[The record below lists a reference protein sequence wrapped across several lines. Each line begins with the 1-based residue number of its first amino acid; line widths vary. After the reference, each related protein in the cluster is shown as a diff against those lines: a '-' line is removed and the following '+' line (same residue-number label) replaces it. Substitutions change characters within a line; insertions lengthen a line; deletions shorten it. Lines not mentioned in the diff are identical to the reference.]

1 LIIRAESIE
10 QEPREWCLWIDGRK
24 TSFRAK
30 SGQELQVDF
39 TPTGKHT
46 VTFQVLSPE
55 TYRGFMKLAGK
66 TLAFAVNEN
75 MAFQVAVRTLQ
86 GTWTKSYDIWSGTQ
100 NIPPL
105 ASIVETPHV
114 RFMFGWDSSK
124 WNMKSATVTLTADQ
138 SANVGADA
146 YAKLNGSDTAEL
158 HWGAFDTSE
167 KSATADATSF
177 LKNGANE
184 AWVSYDTHSPSWLG
198 DYAIGVKKFYII
210 AEFEWVGSGTPPSSG
225 PNIITTPALTTTQ
238 MILIGAAAILG
249 IAGIVLITGREK
261 APAQAAPP
269 IVIAQPP
276 AYPAYYPPPYY
287 PPPAPSTPPAGVR

>member
-1 LIIRAESIE
+1 MIIRAESIE

-55 TYRGFMKLAGK
+55 TYRGSMKLAGK
-66 TLAFAVNEN
+66 TLAFATNEN

-86 GTWTKSYDIWSGTQ
+86 GTWTKSYDIWTGTQ
-100 NIPPL
+100 NIPPFEY
-105 ASIVETPHV
+105 IVETPHV
-114 RFMFGWDSSK
+114 KFLFGWDSSK
-124 WNMKSATVTLTADQ
+124 WNLKSATVTLTADQ
-138 SANVGADA
+138 NANTGADA

-167 KSATADATSF
+167 KSATADATAF
-177 LKNGANE
+177 LKNGSNE
-184 AWVSYDTHSPSWLG
+184 AWVSYDTHVPTVLG
-198 DYAIGVKKFYII
+198 EYAIGVKKFYVT
-210 AEFEWVGSGTPPSSG
+210 AEFEWIGTGQPPSGG
-225 PNIITTPALTTTQ
+225 PTIITTPSLTTTQ
-238 MILIGAAAILG
+238 MVLIGAAAILG
-249 IAGIVLITGREK
+249 VAGIALIAGRGK
-261 APAQAAPP
+261 APAPAAP

-287 PPPAPSTPPAGVR
+287 PPAPSTPPAGVR